1 MRNGLRLG
9 PSEVESQ
16 LEKHGVTFAD
26 AVIAL
31 EDEFALT
38 VSDPEAQ
45 GEDRFV
51 SMGSDPAGRVLVTVY
66 THRGD
71 VIRIISTRTASHG
84 ERKRYEELR

>member
-1 MRNGLRLG
+1 MAYVWDPAKSKANLK
-9 PSEVESQ
+9 
-16 LEKHGVTFAD
+16 KHGVTFAD

-51 SMGSDPAGRVLVTVY
+51 SMGSDPAGRILVTVY

>member
-1 MRNGLRLG
+1 MAYVWDPAKSKANLK
-9 PSEVESQ
+9 
-16 LEKHGVTFAD
+16 KHGVAFAD

-45 GEDRFV
+45 DEDRFV

-66 THRGD
+66 THRDD
-71 VIRIISTRTASHG
+71 VIRVISARTASNA

>member
-1 MRNGLRLG
+1 MAYVWDPAKSKANLK
-9 PSEVESQ
+9 
-16 LEKHGVTFAD
+16 KHG
-26 AVIAL
+26 VIAL

-71 VIRIISTRTASHG
+71 VIRIISARTASHG

>member
-1 MRNGLRLG
+1 MAYVWDPAKSKANLK
-9 PSEVESQ
+9 
-16 LEKHGVTFAD
+16 KHGVTFAD

-51 SMGSDPAGRVLVTVY
+51 SMGSDPAGRILVTVY

-71 VIRIISTRTASHG
+71 VIRIISARTASHG